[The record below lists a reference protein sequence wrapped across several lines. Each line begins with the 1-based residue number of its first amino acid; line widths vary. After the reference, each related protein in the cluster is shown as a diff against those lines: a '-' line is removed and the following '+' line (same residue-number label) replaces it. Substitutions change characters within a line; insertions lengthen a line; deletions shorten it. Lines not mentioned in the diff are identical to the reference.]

1 MAELT
6 DADWDDLV
14 RDLTARVAVFA
25 PDWTEHN
32 DSDPGVTIVEL
43 FAFLTE
49 SLLYRQDRSPRG
61 RARLR
66 EIVEQLERAHASRCP
81 DGTLVRNR
89 YYTGK
94 LLSAADFEQEQQY
107 LRAKHRRHNRLLH
120 GVGIVSGLDVSVET
134 GQAGEEPVVVVSPGL
149 AINEEGE
156 ELVLCERATSDVCLG
171 SRGLLRHGATG
182 GAADERRRRRRGVA
196 DRGDARRSRWSRTSP
211 RVVLAIARLTRD
223 GDTWQPDASFE
234 PVRVGR

>member
-49 SLLYRQDRSPRG
+49 SLLYRQDRSPRA

-107 LRAKHRRHNRLLH
+107 LRTKHRRHNRLLH

-156 ELVLCERATSDVCLG
+156 ELVLCERATSDMCLG
-171 SRGLLRHGATG
+171 SKVCYVTLRLVERPTNVDAG
-182 GAADERRRRRRGVA
+182 GEASRIEEYAEIAVVEDVA
-196 DRGDARRSRWSRTSP
+196 PG
-211 RVVLAIARLTRD
+211 VLAIARLRRD

>member
-25 PDWTEHN
+25 PDWTKQT

-49 SLLYRQDRSPRG
+49 SLLYRPDRSPRA

-66 EIVEQLERAHASRCP
+66 EIVEQLDRAHASRCP
-81 DGTLVRNR
+81 DGTLIRNR

-94 LLSAADFEQEQQY
+94 LLSAADFEEEQQY
-107 LRAKHRRHNRLLH
+107 LRTKHRRHNRLLH
-120 GVGIVSGLDVSVET
+120 GVGIVSGLGVSVET
-134 GQAGEEPVVVVSPGL
+134 RPAGERPAVAVSPGL
-149 AINEEGE
+149 AISQDGE
-156 ELVLCERATSDVCLG
+156 ELVLCERATSDVFPGTEVCYVTLRLVERPTNVDAG
-171 SRGLLRHGATG
+171 GEASRIEESAEIAVVEDVAPGL
-182 GAADERRRRRRGVA
+182 
-196 DRGDARRSRWSRTSP
+196 
-211 RVVLAIARLTRD
+211 LAIARLRRD

-234 PVRVGR
+234 PARVAR

>member
-25 PDWTEHN
+25 PDWTEHI

-49 SLLYRQDRSPRG
+49 SLLYRPDRSPRA

-81 DGTLVRNR
+81 DGTLIRNR

-94 LLSAADFEQEQQY
+94 LLSAGDFEAEQQY

-134 GQAGEEPVVVVSPGL
+134 RPAGQEPVVVVSPGV
-149 AINEEGE
+149 AISQEGD

-171 SRGLLRHGATG
+171 SEVCYVTVRLVERPTSVDAGGEASRVEESAEIAVVEDVAPGL
-182 GAADERRRRRRGVA
+182 
-196 DRGDARRSRWSRTSP
+196 
-211 RVVLAIARLTRD
+211 LAIARLRRD
-223 GDTWQPDASFE
+223 GDTWRPDANFE
-234 PVRVGR
+234 PLRVGR

>member
-6 DADWDDLV
+6 DADWDDLA

-25 PDWTEHN
+25 PDWTAQT
-32 DSDPGVTIVEL
+32 DTDPGVTIVEL

-49 SLLYRQDRSPRG
+49 SLLYRQDGSPRG

-66 EIVEQLERAHASRCP
+66 EIVEQLARVHASPCP
-81 DGTLVRNR
+81 DGTLIRNR

-107 LRAKHRRHNRLLH
+107 LRTKHRRHNRLLH

-134 GQAGEEPVVVVSPGL
+134 LHAGEEPVVVVSPGV
-149 AINEEGE
+149 AISQEGE
-156 ELVLCERATSDVCLG
+156 ELLLCERATSDPCLG
-171 SRGLLRHGATG
+171 KEVCYVTVRLVERPTNVDPGGEASRIGESAEIAVVEDVAPGL
-182 GAADERRRRRRGVA
+182 
-196 DRGDARRSRWSRTSP
+196 
-211 RVVLAIARLTRD
+211 LAIARLTRD
-223 GDTWQPDASFE
+223 GATWQADPGYE
-234 PVRVGR
+234 PLRVAR